1 MLPVISCGAMAGGGA
16 ETTLLLNL
24 EILSRVKPHEKV
36 NAKAAVLH
44 IEPNGWWPVG
54 IARYWRSDD
63 RGTLMS
69 RVQALVEEAKRYLR
83 NAQIS
88 CDGVRLKRFLRKLAM
103 MITGLTNLKQT
114 YANDT
119 QTVAHLEL
127 IIEYIKEV
135 LKRYSY
141 EPPTTVVMDDFHG
154 EDDTDDEGGEEDAAT
169 KVSVIELELD

>member
-1 MLPVISCGAMAGGGA
+1 MAGGGA

-24 EILSRVKPHEKV
+24 EILSRVKPHEKI

-44 IEPNGWWPVG
+44 VEAHGWWPVG
-54 IARYWRSDD
+54 FSRYWRSDD

-69 RVQALVEEAKRYLR
+69 RIQALVEEAKRYLR

-88 CDGVRLKRFLRKLAM
+88 SDGVRLKRFLRKLAT

-119 QTVAHLEL
+119 QTVAHIEL

-135 LKRYSY
+135 LKRYDFA
-141 EPPTTVVMDDFHG
+141 PPTTVAMDDFHG
-154 EDDTDDEGGEEDAAT
+154 DDDTDDEEGGEEAKID
-169 KVSVIELELD
+169 LELD